1 MATRKLAVGWR
12 VARTVESKS
21 LDVEEEFAPSV
32 SLFRARYP
40 LIDLGSALLPVCV
53 SVCA

>member
-32 SLFRARYP
+32 SLFRARAIF
-40 LIDLGSALLPVCV
+40 LSISVLLSSQFV
-53 SVCA
+53 